1 MRLPLLAAL
10 LAAALITAPE
20 AKTQRSYAVKAEFKR
35 LNPCPANGNRRGPC
49 EGFQVDHVIPLCAG
63 GLDDV
68 SNLQWLTV
76 EEHKAKTKR
85 ESGMC
90 RRSNREYRLRID

>member
-49 EGFQVDHVIPLCAG
+49 PGYEVDHVIPLKCNGPDA
-63 GLDDV
+63 V
-68 SNLQWLTV
+68 ENLQWLTV
-76 EEHKAKTKR
+76 EEHKLKTKR
-85 ESGMC
+85 EAGMC
-90 RRSNREYRLRID
+90 RR

>member
-10 LAAALITAPE
+10 LAATLIHPAA

-49 EGFQVDHVIPLCAG
+49 PNYHVDHVTPLCAG
-63 GLDDV
+63 GPDAVD
-68 SNLQWLTV
+68 NMQWLTV

-85 ESGMC
+85 EAGMC
-90 RRSNREYRLRID
+90 RR

>member
-1 MRLPLLAAL
+1 MKTLISLF

-20 AKTQRSYAVKAEFKR
+20 AKTHRSYAVKAEFKR

-49 EGFQVDHVIPLCAG
+49 PNYHMDHVIPLCAG
-63 GLDDV
+63 GPDAVD
-68 SNLQWLTV
+68 NMQWLTV

-85 ESGMC
+85 EAGMC
-90 RRSNREYRLRID
+90 RRVN